1 MADQHAGE
9 TTSSSTG
16 TSSSSQS
23 QSVPSSASIDSA
35 STVPTLPTQDIV
47 DGISDDEDMRVS
59 GSWGRLFPLG
69 IGFEK
74 VDLEKDANLFGRG
87 TSNDF
92 CFEQRRFKKN
102 PNYQAIS
109 TKHFKLY
116 REWGSDGS
124 FNVFITDLSSNGTFV
139 NGDKIGKNNTH
150 PLSNNDEISLSLKK
164 HKAYVFQNVSQADEE
179 FQSLPEGLREK
190 YILSTSIGRGACGE
204 VRLAFT
210 RGSCEKFAVKIIC
223 KKKFS
228 VGPRQA
234 AMMDEVEILKKLHH
248 PCVIKIEDV
257 FETTDNLY
265 IVLELVE
272 GGELFDRIV
281 SVGRFEEP
289 TAKLLFYQMLVAVKY
304 LHNQGIT
311 HRDLKPEN
319 VLLSSEKNETV
330 IKITD
335 FGLSKVVGEQSLMKT
350 LCGTPSYL
358 APEVLVNCGTGGYSK
373 AVDLWSLGVILFICL
388 AGYPPFSEEISKVPL
403 NEQIVKGLYS
413 FPNQY
418 WKSVSPQA
426 IDLVKKL
433 LTVDPKKRITV
444 DEALQHPWISNDEKV
459 IEKANQLIAEVNQ
472 TMAPPSEPIL
482 KKRRPSDDGDSAGP
496 RRKRISTD
504 EASVGNGFVDD
515 NANKMLS

>member
-1 MADQHAGE
+1 MADQHGD

-23 QSVPSSASIDSA
+23 QSVPSSASMDSA
-35 STVPTLPTQDIV
+35 STAPTLPTQDIV
-47 DGISDDEDMRVS
+47 DGMSDEEEMKPE
-59 GSWGRLFPLG
+59 SWGRLFPLG

-74 VDLEKDANLFGRG
+74 IDLEKDVNTFGRG
-87 TSNDF
+87 TGNDF

-116 REWGSDGS
+116 RESNSNGS
-124 FNVFITDLSSNGTFV
+124 FEVFITDLSSNGTFV
-139 NGDKIGKNNTH
+139 NGQKIGKSNTH
-150 PLSNNDEISLSLKK
+150 PLKNNDEISLSLKK
-164 HKAYVFQNVSQADEE
+164 HKAYVFQNISQADEE
-179 FQSLPEGLREK
+179 FQSLPEELRDK
-190 YILSTSIGRGACGE
+190 YILSTTVGRGACGE
-204 VRLAFT
+204 VRLAFSKGT
-210 RGSCEKFAVKIIC
+210 CEKFAVKIIS

-234 AMMDEVEILKKLHH
+234 ALRDEVNILKKINH

-257 FETTDNLY
+257 YETADVLY
-265 IVLELVE
+265 IVLEYVV

-281 SVGRFEEP
+281 SVTRFEEP
-289 TAKLLFYQMLVAVKY
+289 IAKLLFYQMLVAVKY
-304 LHNQGIT
+304 LHEQGIT

-350 LCGTPSYL
+350 LCGTASYL
-358 APEVLVNCGTGGYSK
+358 APEVLITCGTGGYSK

-388 AGYPPFSEEISKVPL
+388 AGYPPFSEETSKRPL
-403 NEQIVKGLYS
+403 NEQIIKGLYS
-413 FPNQY
+413 FPKLY
-418 WKSVSPQA
+418 WKSVSAEA
-426 IDLVKKL
+426 IDLVKRL
-433 LTVDPKKRITV
+433 LTVDADKRITV
-444 DEALQHPWISNDEKV
+444 DEALQHPWISNDEVV
-459 IEKANQLIAEVNQ
+459 IEKANRLMAEGNFS
-472 TMAPPSEPIL
+472 MPPPAEPGP
-482 KKRRPSDDGDSAGP
+482 KKRHPSDDDDSAGP

-504 EASVGNGFVDD
+504 EACADSGYVDD
-515 NANKMLS
+515 NTTEVLS

>member
-1 MADQHAGE
+1 MDAPRHQQ
-9 TTSSSTG
+9 TSESNSTG

-23 QSVPSSASIDSA
+23 QSAPSSASMDSA
-35 STVPTLPTQDIV
+35 GTAATLPTQDVV
-47 DGISDDEDMRVS
+47 DGMSDEEEQKIS
-59 GSWGRLFPLG
+59 SWGRLFPLG
-69 IGFEK
+69 TGFEK
-74 VDLEKDANLFGRG
+74 VDLEKDVNIFGRG
-87 TSNDF
+87 TSNDV
-92 CFEQRRFKKN
+92 CFEPRAFKKN
-102 PNYQAIS
+102 PQYQAIS

-116 REWGSDGS
+116 REYGADGT

-139 NGDKIGKNNTH
+139 NGEKIGRDNTH

-179 FQSLPEGLREK
+179 FKSLPEDLREK
-190 YILSTSIGRGACGE
+190 YVLSTVIGRGACGE
-204 VRLAFT
+204 VRLAFSK
-210 RGSCEKFAVKIIC
+210 GNCKKFAVKIIS

-234 AMMDEVEILKKLHH
+234 SLRDEVEILKRLHH
-248 PCVIKIEDV
+248 PCVIRIEDV
-257 FETTDNLY
+257 YETADVLY

-272 GGELFDRIV
+272 GGELFDRVV
-281 SVGRFEEP
+281 SVTRFEEP

-304 LHNQGIT
+304 LHEQGIT

-319 VLLSSEKNETV
+319 VLLFSEKNETV

-358 APEVLVNCGTGGYSK
+358 APEVLLTAGTGGYSK

-388 AGYPPFSEEISKVPL
+388 GGYPPFSEEIKKHTL
-403 NEQIVKGLYS
+403 NEQIIKGLYT
-413 FPNQY
+413 FPKTY
-418 WKSVSPQA
+418 WKAISPKA
-426 IDLVKKL
+426 IDLIKKL

-444 DEALQHPWISNDEKV
+444 EEALQHPWISDDEEV
-459 IEKANQLIAEVNQ
+459 IDKANKLMSSVSSD
-472 TMAPPSEPIL
+472 MPPPSGPVL
-482 KKRRPSDDGDSAGP
+482 RKRQPSDEDGSPGP

-504 EASVGNGFVDD
+504 SVECDSTAV
-515 NANKMLS
+515 LS

>member
-1 MADQHAGE
+1 MADQQAGE

-16 TSSSSQS
+16 TLSSSQS

-35 STVPTLPTQDIV
+35 STVPTLPTQEIV

-74 VDLEKDANLFGRG
+74 VDLEKDVNLFGRG

-124 FNVFITDLSSNGTFV
+124 FN
-139 NGDKIGKNNTH
+139 NNTH
-150 PLSNNDEISLSLKK
+150 PLNNNDEISLSLKK

-272 GGELFDRIV
+272 GGELFDRI
-281 SVGRFEEP
+281 
-289 TAKLLFYQMLVAVKY
+289 Y

-319 VLLSSEKNETV
+319 VLLSSEKSETV

-358 APEVLVNCGTGGYSK
+358 APEVLVNCGTGYH
-373 AVDLWSLGVILFICL
+373 
-388 AGYPPFSEEISKVPL
+388 PFSEEISKVPL

-459 IEKANQLIAEVNQ
+459 IEKANQLIAEVNP

-496 RRKRISTD
+496 RRKRISTE
-504 EASVGNGFVDD
+504 EASVENGFVDD